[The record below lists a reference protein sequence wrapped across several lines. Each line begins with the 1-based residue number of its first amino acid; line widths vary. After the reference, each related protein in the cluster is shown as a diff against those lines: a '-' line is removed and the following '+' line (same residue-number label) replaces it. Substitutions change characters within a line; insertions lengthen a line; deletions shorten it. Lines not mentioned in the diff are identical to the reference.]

1 VLVVFSGIALGY
13 AVVFSAAM
21 RAARVLGNRFATIYN
36 VVLALTLLLH
46 EALFYTMKV
55 DWLAVNT
62 GLIQLTDFQRFVH
75 SDATVYAI
83 YGSFLVGAWI
93 IPGVKRLRKVADESE
108 LERAAV
114 LIDEAPGQ
122 AYS

>member
-1 VLVVFSGIALGY
+1 VVRHRIGSRT
-13 AVVFSAAM
+13 V
-21 RAARVLGNRFATIYN
+21 RAG
-36 VVLALTLLLH
+36 
-46 EALFYTMKV
+46 
-55 DWLAVNT
+55 
-62 GLIQLTDFQRFVH
+62 

-114 LIDEAPGQ
+114 LIDEASGQ
-122 AYS
+122 AYN

>member
-1 VLVVFSGIALGY
+1 
-13 AVVFSAAM
+13 
-21 RAARVLGNRFATIYN
+21 
-36 VVLALTLLLH
+36 
-46 EALFYTMKV
+46 MKV

>member
-1 VLVVFSGIALGY
+1 M
-13 AVVFSAAM
+13 SAE
-21 RAARVLGNRFATIYN
+21 REISDFAPRW
-36 VVLALTLLLH
+36 VLALTLLLH

-62 GLIQLTDFQRFVH
+62 GLIQLTDFQRVVH

-93 IPGVKRLRKVADESE
+93 IAGVKRLRS
-108 LERAAV
+108 R
-114 LIDEAPGQ
+114 G
-122 AYS
+122 